1 MRTKLICRLPP
12 KRLAKMRTAQL
23 MRFGVVNP
31 DVASLEALAFT
42 VDGNPVHPDIYENI
56 LRLREDMKVGLE
68 RWMHGI
74 KEMERIS
81 RFSLD
86 RAQAVMADARHH
98 LRMRK
103 MELQQDMQELADQ
116 GESSERSALG
126 GSLLDP
132 EFHREAEVDRSQWAF
147 FTFDE
152 DMTTELQEWR
162 EFRKLKSL
170 QFEIEELEKKRDKL
184 LEEVKQAEGMRV
196 SVSETA

>member
-1 MRTKLICRLPP
+1 
-12 KRLAKMRTAQL
+12 